1 MGEARAQLVTIEDM
15 QPVFQALVH
24 FIYTFSLPAMDD
36 QEEDDK
42 TEMIWYLLVTFEELI
57 VLERATSSS

>member
-1 MGEARAQLVTIEDM
+1 VTIEDM

-24 FIYTFSLPAMDD
+24 FICIYSLPAMDD

-42 TEMIWYLLVTFEELI
+42 TEMIWYLLVTFEELM

>member
-1 MGEARAQLVTIEDM
+1 
-15 QPVFQALVH
+15 
-24 FIYTFSLPAMDD
+24 MDD

-42 TEMIWYLLVTFEELI
+42 TEMIWYLLVTFEELM